1 MSFGFRL
8 VCTLINSPD
17 YDQPQVFRIHLLVG
31 FIKYTVKN
39 WRGQKILIEISHNE
53 FTRIIRSV
61 SLISCKRRKIYMNN
75 SSAFWTMT
83 TTTVT
88 YQRHK
93 KDQFII
99 ILTFLFFF
107 RCVFHILFRPC
118 DWFYGQGHRKAQIN
132 TQNHLHWVIKPTFSS
147 LVLFA
152 VSLGHTCIGSPLILC
167 VCLCCCCFFGH
178 LLQFISWDDW
188 FVPKRHIEQ
197 ISENE
202 IMTVYEVLSDFFGC
216 FPLFFSIIFF
226 GF

>member
-107 RCVFHILFRPC
+107 SVCVSYSISPMR
-118 DWFYGQGHRKAQIN
+118 
-132 TQNHLHWVIKPTFSS
+132 
-147 LVLFA
+147 LVLRA
-152 VSLGHTCIGSPLILC
+152 RPPQSTNQHTKPSALGH
-167 VCLCCCCFFGH
+167 
-178 LLQFISWDDW
+178 
-188 FVPKRHIEQ
+188 
-197 ISENE
+197 
-202 IMTVYEVLSDFFGC
+202 
-216 FPLFFSIIFF
+216 
-226 GF
+226 